1 VEWQREIPPGLST
14 LHRMDSPAA
23 DPLVGLLVDRRYLI
37 EARVARGGMATVY
50 QALDQRLARPVAIK
64 VMHPHLAEDAEFTK
78 RFIQEARHAARLA
91 HPNIVNVFDQGQEG
105 ALTYIIMEYLPGITL
120 RELLTDFGALTVA
133 QTLEIV
139 TAVLN
144 GLGAAHTAG
153 IVHRDLKPEN
163 VLMADDGRIKI
174 ADFGLA
180 RASTH
185 NTATSQAL
193 LGTIA
198 YLSPELIARGEAD
211 LRSDIYALGIMMF
224 EMLTGEQPYQGDQAV
239 TIAYQHSNDIVP
251 APSSKNS
258 SVPAPFDELVDWCTR
273 RSPDERP
280 PHAHAV
286 LEHVRAL
293 ERVAGPA
300 TATRPLAAPNQTVAM
315 TQRISQ
321 MDLQETEVLD
331 RKATVFRGLEP
342 TASIATVG
350 VEDEISPQEPVAPR
364 TRQGGSRWAWISGLV
379 LVLLLGG
386 GGAWWWLTGPGALT
400 AIPDVS
406 GVSVSEATSALA
418 ESELVVSATSLKEFD
433 LVLPEGTV
441 KGTSPGAGEAV
452 DKGTEVK
459 LIVSLG
465 PNPVS
470 VPSLAGETLA
480 NAQAL
485 LQELNLILGISR
497 EEFSDMSS
505 KGTLLRLTDT
515 SGVTL
520 SPGTEILAGDT
531 VDAVFSA
538 GSLPE
543 VSGLTV
549 DEARNFLNQV
559 GLTGVVGGDG
569 AYSDSVPEGSVVEI
583 LGATTRTLTP
593 GDTVTLVVSR
603 GPELVTMPD
612 VVGDTIS
619 LAKNTLENLGFTV
632 EVRSEYPESDWD
644 RSFARVTSVDP
655 SAGQEVEKGTKVTLR
670 SFI

>member
-1 VEWQREIPPGLST
+1 
-14 LHRMDSPAA
+14 MDSPTA

-105 ALTYIIMEYLPGITL
+105 ALTYIVMEYLPGITL

-133 QTLEIV
+133 QTLQIV

-224 EMLTGEQPYQGDQAV
+224 EMLTGEQPYQGDHAV
-239 TIAYQHSNDIVP
+239 TIAYQHSNDVVP
-251 APSSKNS
+251 APSSKNP

-293 ERVAGPA
+293 ESLAGPA
-300 TATRPLAAPNQTVAM
+300 TAARTASPVNQTVAM
-315 TQRISQ
+315 TQRISA

-331 RKATVFRGLEP
+331 RKATVFQGLEP
-342 TASIATVG
+342 TASIATVE
-350 VEDEISPQEPVAPR
+350 VADEIPPQEPVSPR
-364 TRQGGSRWAWISGLV
+364 PRQGGSRWAWISA
-379 LVLLLGG
+379 LVLLLIVGG
-386 GGAWWWLTGPGALT
+386 GGAGAWWWLTGPGALT

-418 ESELVVSATSLKEFD
+418 EAELVVSATSLKEFD

-480 NAQAL
+480 NTQAL

-497 EEFSDMSS
+497 EEFSNMSS

-520 SPGTEILAGDT
+520 SPGTEILAGST

-538 GSLPE
+538 GTLPE

-549 DEARNFLNQV
+549 DEARNFLDQV

-569 AYSDSVPEGSVVEI
+569 AFSDSIPEGSVVEI

-612 VVGDTIS
+612 VVGDTIA
-619 LAKNTLENLGFTV
+619 LAKQTLEDLGFSV

-655 SAGQEVEKGTKVTLR
+655 SAGQEVEKGTKVILR